1 MHLHSDQPIKRS
13 RTRWSHART
22 HACWAISTVL
32 LYLGASAPSYAAP
45 LQKVSI
51 VIGASILNIADP
63 WLVMPQALGYWRSE
77 GYDVQ
82 LVALAG
88 STQAMQQMVAGGA
101 QFAQLNS
108 TNLVNANADNNL
120 PVRGIMDIGV
130 VDWGMGVP
138 ADSNIKGISDLKG
151 KKIGIVSFASG
162 GLPLLKSML
171 TANGLDPDKDVQIV
185 ATGGGAPAL
194 DALKNDRIQAVMYWQ
209 AALTG
214 FESAGFK
221 LRVFRD
227 PSWRNMPDYTL
238 TTMQSTYDKDPK
250 MVEAIARGA
259 AKAIL
264 FANTNPQ
271 CVRLI
276 QWKLYP
282 NTKPGGMDEAAAI
295 KWDDSLLAAQMDTI
309 NAAYAMNGGKY
320 IGAMD
325 TAGYERL
332 DDFML
337 KQQLTA
343 RKVPAASMLVTT
355 PGFIEAVNRF
365 DHQAVEQDARSCKAA
380 RE

>member
-1 MHLHSDQPIKRS
+1 MHLHSKQSVAPQGTRS
-13 RTRWSHART
+13 LRGFAG
-22 HACWAISTVL
+22 ACWTVAIAS
-32 LYLGASAPSYAAP
+32 LYLGTSTTGHAAP

-63 WLVMPQALGYWRSE
+63 WLVMPQAVGYWRAE
-77 GYDVQ
+77 GYDVE
-82 LVALAG
+82 LVSLAG

-138 ADSNIKGISDLKG
+138 EGSSIKRISDLKG

-162 GLPLLKSML
+162 GVPLLKSML

-194 DALKNDRIQAVMYWQ
+194 DALKNDRVQAVMYWQ

-214 FESAGFK
+214 FENAGLK

-227 PSWRNMPDYTL
+227 PSWRDMPDYTL
-238 TTMQSTYDKDPK
+238 ATLQSTYDKDPK

-264 FANTNPQ
+264 FANTSPL

-276 QWKLYP
+276 QWKHYP
-282 NTKPGGMDEAAAI
+282 NTKPSGMDEAATI

-325 TAGYERL
+325 PAGYERL

-337 KQQLTA
+337 KQGLTA
-343 RKVPAASMLVTT
+343 RKIPAASMLITT

-365 DHQAVEQDARSCKAA
+365 DHHAVEEDAHACKAA
-380 RE
+380 RD